1 MMTNSLRKH
10 ILAFAM
16 MPLVLQAAD
25 SHAQSG
31 ARSPGAMSTP
41 PSGSMFG
48 DKPKREF
55 QGPSLS
61 ATDELVSEIRVEG
74 NRTIPASRIMAQMQ
88 TRVGRPFDPQAL
100 GRDVRKL
107 ASLPWFV
114 DVTPLSKV
122 ESQGRVI
129 ILRVTERST
138 IRYIQYLGNARL
150 RDKKLAKETGLK
162 VGRAIDP
169 YAVEDGR
176 RKLEDLYRTSGYPRA
191 QVTVLEGNKPEDKGV
206 VYVINEGV
214 QQKIAKVTFE
224 GNGSDFASDR
234 RLKTKVKSKPGFL
247 WLIGGKLNRDQIDG
261 DVNTLTAY
269 YRAFGFFQAKVGRII
284 EFNEEGTWATIRFVI
299 HEGPR
304 YQVRSVRFM
313 GNEKFASDDLAS
325 GVKLPAGAP
334 FEQDKLTADVGWLE
348 EVYGSQGYVFAKVRA
363 EPVFLEEPGQIDLV
377 YHIEEGQKWR
387 VGKIFVH
394 INGDNPHT
402 RIQTALNR
410 LSIRPGEIMDIR
422 ELRASERR
430 LQASSLFLSDPVR
443 GVTPKITY
451 RIPEVSS
458 YTASGSQPQIRG
470 QSPEAEPSVWQRLQS
485 GAQRVHEAFKPNLG
499 AMFADG
505 DELDVHLMD
514 GDAGHQSVWEVTLSG
529 VTSEKGASEKT
540 IAPGP
545 AVHHVVRKEPIP
557 QNIYTRPQAW
567 QPSRNQ
573 PNTQRARAAKPIIR
587 GQSPATNGYGQAAGP
602 AYSQPGLPP
611 GYRAAVPS
619 QPATAFAGQ
628 QQPASYA
635 PVYANSQQQTAQ
647 AAAAGYGGQ
656 APRAVSP
663 SAAPAGY
670 FGPPPGSSATV
681 AGGSVQQTQ
690 FTNPYPTGPPSP
702 GFPSPGVVGT
712 PYVNPTAD
720 PSVLPIPADGGLVPD
735 YFGNGAGYPNS
746 AVDLHVNLEETQTG
760 RFMVGVGVNSDAGV
774 VGQILIDERN
784 FDWRQIPTSWQDVYN
799 GTAFRGGG
807 QRLRLEAAPGTQVQR
822 YLASWQ
828 EPYLMDTPVSLGLSG
843 SYYDR
848 RFQDW
853 DEQRLGGRVSTGYG
867 WVANDLSAAV
877 SYRYESIKIR
887 SGFDLPELNE
897 VTGQTNQL
905 HGFGLRI
912 ANDTRNNPFLATDG
926 HYLEL
931 QLEQVVGTFD
941 YPRLTFDGRRY
952 FLLRERPDHSGRHV
966 LSANTRIGFTGSN
979 TPIYENF
986 FAGGFSTLRGFD
998 FRGASPT
1005 KRDTTDSRNI
1015 QVGGE
1020 FMWLNSLEYLFPLTA
1035 DDMINGVAFVDFGTV
1050 EENITLNDFRVAPGF
1065 GLRVTVPAMGPAPIA
1080 LDFAFPI
1087 AYADTDD
1094 RQVFTFNVGI
1104 QR

>member
-1 MMTNSLRKH
+1 MMKTSLRNTLCSL
-10 ILAFAM
+10 IAVA
-16 MPLVLQAAD
+16 LVSQAGEAL
-25 SHAQSG
+25 AQSG
-31 ARSPGAMSTP
+31 SRSPGAMNTP
-41 PSGSMFG
+41 PSSSMFGG
-48 DKPKREF
+48 DKPKRDF

-61 ATDELVSEIRVEG
+61 ATDELVAEIRVEG
-74 NRTIPASRIMAQMQ
+74 NRTVPASRILAQLQ

-114 DVTPLSKV
+114 DVTPLSQV
-122 ESQGRVI
+122 ESKGRVI

-138 IRYIQYLGNARL
+138 IRYIQYLGNAKL

-176 RKLEDLYRTSGYPRA
+176 QRLEELYHTSGFPRA
-191 QVTVLEGNKPEDKGV
+191 QVTILEGNKPDDKGV
-206 VYVINEGV
+206 VFVINEGV
-214 QQKIAKVTFE
+214 KQKISSVSFE
-224 GNGSDFASDR
+224 GNGSDFATDR
-234 RLKTKVKSKPGFL
+234 RLKTKIKSKPGIL
-247 WLIGGKLNRDQIDG
+247 WLFGGKLNRDQIDS

-304 YQVRSVRFM
+304 YQVRNVRFM
-313 GNEKFASDDLAS
+313 GNQKFASEDLAT
-325 GVKLPAGAP
+325 GVKLPAGEA
-334 FEQDKLTADVGWLE
+334 FEQAKLTADVEWLK
-348 EVYGSQGYVFAKVRA
+348 EVYGSQGYVFADVRA

-394 INGDNPHT
+394 IDGDNPHT

-410 LSIRPGEIMDIR
+410 LSIRPGEVMDIR

-430 LQASSLFLSDPVR
+430 LQASSLFLADPSR
-443 GVTPKITY
+443 GITPKITY

-458 YTASGSQPQIRG
+458 YTASGDQPQIRG
-470 QSPEAEPSVWQRLQS
+470 QSPEADASLWQRMQS
-485 GAQRVHEAFKPNLG
+485 GAQRVHEAFKPNFSGLFAESDDVEIHVLAG
-499 AMFADG
+499 ASDSAVYEVQLAPSG
-505 DELDVHLMD
+505 ELDHLKN
-514 GDAGHQSVWEVTLSG
+514 AGRVESTPHLHT
-529 VTSEKGASEKT
+529 
-540 IAPGP
+540 
-545 AVHHVVRKEPIP
+545 VRKEPITDS
-557 QNIYTRPQAW
+557 IYTRPQAW
-567 QPSRNQ
+567 QRPVTQ
-573 PNTQRARAAKPIIR
+573 PTRTAKAIIR
-587 GQSPATNGYGQAAGP
+587 GQSPTNGYGQAVQGQ
-602 AYSQPGLPP
+602 AYSQPGLPRS
-611 GYRAAVPS
+611 YQATSAAQ
-619 QPATAFAGQ
+619 QPPTFAGQ
-628 QQPASYA
+628 PANFQPA
-635 PVYANSQQQTAQ
+635 YANSQQQAAQ

-670 FGPPPGSSATV
+670 SGPP
-681 AGGSVQQTQ
+681 AGAAGTIQQTQ
-690 FTNPYPTGPPSP
+690 LTNPYPTGPPSP

-720 PSVLPIPADGGLVPD
+720 PSVLPIPSSSELFPGGYYGSGP
-735 YFGNGAGYPNS
+735 GYPNS
-746 AVDLHVNLEETQTG
+746 AVDLHVNLAETQTG

-784 FDWRQIPTSWQDVYN
+784 FDWRKIPTSWNDFYS

-853 DEQRLGGRVSTGYG
+853 DENRVGGRVSMGYG
-867 WVANDLSAAV
+867 WVANDLSASV
-877 SYRYESIKIR
+877 SYRGERIKIG
-887 SGFDLPELNE
+887 SAFSTPELDE
-897 VTGQTNQL
+897 VVGRTNTL
-905 HGFGLRI
+905 HGIGIRV

-926 HYLEL
+926 HYLEM
-931 QLEQVVGTFD
+931 QLEQVLGTFD
-941 YPRLTFDGRRY
+941 YPRLTFDARKY
-952 FLLRERPDHSGRHV
+952 FLLHERPDHSGRHV
-966 LSANTRIGFTGSN
+966 LSANTRLGFTGSN
-979 TPIYENF
+979 TPIYEHF

-998 FRGASPT
+998 FRGASPVV
-1005 KRDTTDSRNI
+1005 RDAADTRNI
-1015 QVGGE
+1015 QTGGE

-1050 EENITLNDFRVAPGF
+1050 EPDISLNDFRVAPGV
-1065 GLRVTVPAMGPAPIA
+1065 GLRITVPAMGPAPIA